1 MGARVSADNMDG
13 RCLFDCTVC
22 IEVKSIESVAFQ
34 MLLVLVND
42 LNEDEDDRKSVVHLP
57 P

>member
-34 MLLVLVND
+34 MLLILVND
-42 LNEDEDDRKSVVHLP
+42 LNEDEDDRIVVHLP
-57 P
+57 S